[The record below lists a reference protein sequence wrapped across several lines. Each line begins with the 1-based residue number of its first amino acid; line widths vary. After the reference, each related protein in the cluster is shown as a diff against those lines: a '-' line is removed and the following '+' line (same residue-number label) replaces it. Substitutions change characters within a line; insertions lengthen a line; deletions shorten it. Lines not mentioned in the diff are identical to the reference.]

1 MAWGREILN
10 AKIVVGAHNLNH
22 RDNRVTEHSVRRVK
36 YHIDYNKETTDNDV
50 ALIELKEPIEFRENA
65 IPVCLPEEDAGAFLG
80 QDATV
85 IGWGRLTEYGD
96 SSSTL
101 QEVKVNIIANE
112 VCQYLYEPIEV
123 SSNMMCAGASGGQGG
138 KDACQGDSGGP
149 LSIEVRIYHKH
160 INIIINNDY

>member
-22 RDNRVTEHSVRRVK
+22 RGKSRVTEHSIRRVK
-36 YHIDYNKETTDNDV
+36 YHIDYNEETTDNDV
-50 ALIELKEPIEFRENA
+50 ALIELKQPIEFRDNA
-65 IPVCLPEEDAGAFLG
+65 IPVCLAEENDGDFLG

-85 IGWGRLTEYGD
+85 IGWGRLTEFGD

-101 QEVKVNIIANE
+101 QEVKVNIIAND

-123 SSNMMCAGASGGQGG
+123 SSNMLCAGASKGQGG
-138 KDACQGDSGGP
+138 KDACQGDSGGS
-149 LSIEVRIYHKH
+149 LSIEVSLALCIQY
-160 INIIINNDY
+160 NLINNI